1 MHQTYIL
8 FFINE
13 KVFEQMY
20 ELRVKKREN
29 LPSADD

>member
-20 ELRVKKREN
+20 ELRVKKTGDFAVER
-29 LPSADD
+29 